1 MECCLDSVKSALY
14 HPCLA
19 RFFVFV
25 FYVVLLGNISCTIV
39 LCTISVHC
47 LRLLSAFRCR
57 DEGMVR
63 PGVMLFHLGGIIN
76 PSRDACQHQQ
86 LIPESEF
93 LPPALLPVMG

>member
-1 MECCLDSVKSALY
+1 MHGMLFGLREVGTVQYIL
-14 HPCLA
+14 CLA
-19 RFFVFV
+19 RFVA
-25 FYVVLLGNISCTIV
+25 SV
-39 LCTISVHC
+39 LCGAFSKYWLHNLVLSTISVHC
-47 LRLLSAFRCR
+47 FSAYRSR
-57 DEGMVR
+57 DECIAR